1 MFIEMGFLVFLATN
15 VQTERYTIHRD
26 ANFYSYTNGHYNL
39 NPWDLMLNVYLIMMM
54 MIYLTAI
61 W

>member
-39 NPWDLMLNVYLIMMM
+39 NP
-54 MIYLTAI
+54 
-61 W
+61 